1 MLVGIILILH
11 LPIPDDITDKPSQ
24 TNRIQITPIRT
35 HPNQHF
41 DRTSENGSNDG
52 SEQRQYPR
60 ILHQQSSI
68 AKNDDSRKFGGNGID
83 DGAGDNNVL
92 DNIGNMQP
100 DTIDTTHAMNFTGP
114 TNERQLAVVAAA
126 THAWKAYKQFAWGH
140 DNLKPISQVP
150 YDWFGL
156 GLTIVDS
163 LDTLYIMN
171 MKEGSKKRSILWT
184 FCRCNRCCTEI
195 FTISISLD
203 FCRVCGRTGMGGDQ
217 IEIGYQQRH

>member
-1 MLVGIILILH
+1 MLIGIILILH

-35 HPNQHF
+35 HPNQNV
-41 DRTSENGSNDG
+41 DRTSENGGNDG

-68 AKNDDSRKFGGNGID
+68 AKLDESKKFGSNGID
-83 DGAGDNNVL
+83 DAGVNNVL
-92 DNIGNMQP
+92 DNIGNMQSDP
-100 DTIDTTHAMNFTGP
+100 IDGAHAINFTGP

-140 DNLKPISQVP
+140 DNLKPISRVP

-171 MKEGSKKRSILWT
+171 MKEGS
-184 FCRCNRCCTEI
+184 EI
-195 FTISISLD
+195 SADMMANT
-203 FCRVCGRTGMGGDQ
+203 Q
-217 IEIGYQQRH
+217 